1 MRARLTISRFRGF
14 TLVELS
20 ITTVIIGLLVSV
32 ALGPA
37 RQSLREDDIRATRE
51 DLQKVQGALLAYVLR
66 NRTAERVLTGAGAP
80 QTIPAGRPYFPC
92 PDVDGDGWEDRKA
105 ELASATAPLDAQNFQ
120 TAAAP
125 GECERNK
132 GLLPWRTIGAS
143 PFTDL
148 WGNFFTY
155 RIDPN
160 FSHAGLGFGPET
172 RAETADTFATLKD
185 FGDPGSPRRRT
196 PESDLYINR
205 GENANGAKRQP
216 DFALGLDAPSII
228 CLRHDCLVDAAE
240 GGGASPSLPR
250 ILEFMAN
257 IKIGLPITANAMKA
271 RKRDYGRW
279 DIADGAVF
287 VILSHG
293 RNRLGGLSSESGQCV
308 PMDDDDDLHEL
319 QNAFYATTTPPHPL
333 TDPLAGREC
342 YTRLVVPPYPSD
354 ESSLNESV
362 FVDRP
367 PTSGQADDAR
377 TMDDIMIWMSAD
389 ELARKMTE
397 AKVFPASQ
405 LEFLP
410 K

>member
-1 MRARLTISRFRGF
+1 MSGRPILNLRRRGF

-37 RQSLREDDIRATRE
+37 RQSMREDDIRATRA
-51 DLQKVQGALLAYVLR
+51 DLQKAQGALLAYVSR
-66 NRTAERVLTGAGAP
+66 SRTSERELTGAGAP

-92 PDVDGDGWEDRKA
+92 PDVDGDGLEDRKA
-105 ELASATAPLDAQNFQ
+105 ELASAPAPLDVGDFQ

-125 GECERNK
+125 GECMRNK

-148 WGNFFTY
+148 WGNYFTY

-172 RAETADTFATLKD
+172 RAETADTFATLKNAAD
-185 FGDPGSPRRRT
+185 VS
-196 PESDLYINR
+196 YVNR
-205 GENANGAKRQP
+205 DG
-216 DFALGLDAPSII
+216 ALGVDAPSVI
-228 CLRHDCLVDAAE
+228 CLRHDCLTAARG
-240 GGGASPSLPR
+240 GGGAAPSQAQ
-250 ILEFMAN
+250 ILEYMAE
-257 IKIGLPITANAMKA
+257 IKIGVPVTANAA
-271 RKRDYGRW
+271 RFGGRGYARW

-293 RNRLGGLSSESGQCV
+293 RNRLGGFSSETGQCV
-308 PMDDDDDLHEL
+308 PIDDDDDLHEL
-319 QNAFYATTTPPHPL
+319 QNAFYATTIPPHPL
-333 TDPLAGREC
+333 ADPLAGPEC
-342 YTRLVVPPYPSD
+342 YTRLAVPPYPSD
-354 ESSLNESV
+354 GSSLDESV

-367 PTSGQADDAR
+367 PAVGQVDDAR
-377 TMDDIMIWMSAD
+377 TMDDILLWLSAD
-389 ELARKMTE
+389 ELARKLTE
-397 AKVFPASQ
+397 AGVFPAPE

-410 K
+410 Q